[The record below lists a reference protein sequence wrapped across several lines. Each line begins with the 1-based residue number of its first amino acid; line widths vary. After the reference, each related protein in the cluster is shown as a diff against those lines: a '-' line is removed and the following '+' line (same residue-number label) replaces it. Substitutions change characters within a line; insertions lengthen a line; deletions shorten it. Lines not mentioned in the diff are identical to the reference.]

1 MSAGVP
7 QCGDDPTGRATPSK
21 QSPVVSLAMEQWIV
35 DSARA
40 PDCAAVAV
48 FVDDAAD
55 SGAPFPSSGGQWSR
69 RRRRRPA
76 HATEEASSLGASLD
90 TAHSD
95 NWAAYWA
102 LKPIR
107 RAFLWSDPAARF
119 LSNCCNDLQG
129 RTVNE
134 MPSTPGR
141 GTSHRPPLSPRG
153 HRRSPPPVACRSTV
167 GPRTPILSRE
177 DASGEMPRERLP
189 AGRLGAARAS
199 ALGTA
204 AKRDGHALR
213 GPRSRSICF
222 LGCRRRLLLRR
233 LEAGRMEDVPV
244 ALLGG

>member
-76 HATEEASSLGASLD
+76 RATEEASSIGASLD

-107 RAFLWSDPAARF
+107 RGS
-119 LSNCCNDLQG
+119 S
-129 RTVNE
+129 
-134 MPSTPGR
+134 PSPGR
-141 GTSHRPPLSPRG
+141 IPPLVSYPR
-153 HRRSPPPVACRSTV
+153 AAT
-167 GPRTPILSRE
+167 TSR
-177 DASGEMPRERLP
+177 G
-189 AGRLGAARAS
+189 GR
-199 ALGTA
+199 
-204 AKRDGHALR
+204 
-213 GPRSRSICF
+213 
-222 LGCRRRLLLRR
+222 
-233 LEAGRMEDVPV
+233 
-244 ALLGG
+244 

>member
-1 MSAGVP
+1 MRRRHSG
-7 QCGDDPTGRATPSK
+7 GTGRRRGYHVALLPPAGARILNLGCLMGLEAHTTR
-21 QSPVVSLAMEQWIV
+21 QLAFPRS
-35 DSARA
+35 DS
-40 PDCAAVAV
+40 
-48 FVDDAAD
+48 
-55 SGAPFPSSGGQWSR
+55 
-69 RRRRRPA
+69 
-76 HATEEASSLGASLD
+76 
-90 TAHSD
+90 
-95 NWAAYWA
+95 
-102 LKPIR
+102 
-107 RAFLWSDPAARF
+107 AARF
-119 LSNCCNDLQG
+119 LSNGCNDLQG

-167 GPRTPILSRE
+167 GLRTPILSHE

-222 LGCRRRLLLRR
+222 LGRRRRLLLRWR
-233 LEAGRMEDVPV
+233 RIEAGRACCPRCRAAPAVLQASTSSDHTRQ
-244 ALLGG
+244 

>member
-69 RRRRRPA
+69 RR
-76 HATEEASSLGASLD
+76 
-90 TAHSD
+90 
-95 NWAAYWA
+95 
-102 LKPIR
+102 
-107 RAFLWSDPAARF
+107 
-119 LSNCCNDLQG
+119 Q
-129 RTVNE
+129 
-134 MPSTPGR
+134 
-141 GTSHRPPLSPRG
+141 
-153 HRRSPPPVACRSTV
+153 RSTV